1 MTIEN
6 PTIVIPGIK
15 GSSLENFYSIEPNAT
30 WSEVDAARTMLFGPD
45 LDDLALDPTAA
56 FDASSRVV
64 TRPNGL
70 LPIAYA
76 PLVKALRKK
85 RALPV
90 YVFPYDWRYSV
101 SVAGERLKDFVA
113 LVQRKNEPEK
123 AKGWSGRIDFVCHSM
138 GGLVFRSFLG
148 WRTPVA
154 NKADVG
160 RVVFLAVPHRGS
172 LDAVEAMIR
181 GETSLFAGRKEMRKL
196 ARTFPGVYELLPRF
210 KNALVDDAG
219 SDLSAFNIDHWQRNV
234 TPHGPDKA
242 EKNGFDVEKEHLL
255 EAKAVL
261 DGLKDPLAVGLNAKE
276 VLTICGVKK
285 GSTLSQVKV
294 GPASDR
300 DYDFDKATKEEG
312 DGIVPARSALLAGI
326 PAIKLTEEDVSYW
339 TETTA
344 ALNMHAFIGSLDE
357 TQTIVSRFLAGS
369 NSAKDLLPRGMD
381 AAQYEAS
388 PVMPP

>member
-30 WSEVDAARTMLFGPD
+30 WSEVDAARTLLLGPD
-45 LDDLALDPTAA
+45 LDDLALDPSAT
-56 FDASSRVV
+56 FDASARVV

-101 SVAGERLKDFVA
+101 FAAGERLKEFVA
-113 LVQRKNEPEK
+113 LVRKKNEK
-123 AKGWSGRIDFVCHSM
+123 ANGWSGKIDFVCHSM

-148 WRTPVA
+148 ERTPVQ
-154 NKADVG
+154 NKVDVG

-210 KNALVDDAG
+210 EKALVDDG
-219 SDLSAFNIDHWQRNV
+219 GNELSAFDIDHWQQNV

-255 EAKAVL
+255 EADAVL
-261 DGLKDPLAVGLNAKE
+261 SNLKDPLAAGLSATE
-276 VLTICGVKK
+276 VLTVYGVKK
-285 GSTLSQVKV
+285 RSTLERVVV
-294 GPASDR
+294 GPPPER
-300 DYDFDKATKEEG
+300 RYDFKAKDKGDG
-312 DGIVPARSALLAGI
+312 DGIVPACSALLAGI

-357 TQTIVSRFLAGS
+357 TQTIVSRFLAGW

-388 PVMPP
+388 PTVAP

>member
-15 GSSLENFYSIEPNAT
+15 GSSLENFYTLEPNAT
-30 WSEVDAARTMLFGPD
+30 WSEVDAARMALFGPD

-56 FDASSRVV
+56 FDASARVV

-101 SVAGERLKDFVA
+101 SAAGERLKEFVA
-113 LVQRKNEPEK
+113 LVQKKNEPEK
-123 AKGWSGRIDFVCHSM
+123 ANGWSGKIDFVCHSM

-148 WRTPVA
+148 QRTKVQ
-154 NKADVG
+154 NMADVG

-219 SDLSAFNIDHWQRNV
+219 NELSAFNIDHWQQNV
-234 TPHGPDKA
+234 TPHGPDQA
-242 EKNGFDVEKEHLL
+242 EKNGFDVEKEHLQ
-255 EAKAVL
+255 EAGRVL
-261 DGLKDPLAVGLNAKE
+261 ADLADPLAAGLKATE
-276 VLTICGVKK
+276 VLTVYGVKK
-285 GSTLSQVKV
+285 DSTLVQVKV
-294 GPASDR
+294 GPAPDR

-312 DGIVPARSALLAGI
+312 DGIVPARSALLKDI
-326 PAIKLTEEDVSYW
+326 PAIKLTSEDVSYW

-357 TQTIVSRFLAGS
+357 TQTIVSRFLAGW
-369 NSAKDLLPRGMD
+369 NGAKDLLPRGMD
-381 AAQYEAS
+381 QTQYDAS
-388 PVMPP
+388 PVVPP